1 MRLILWAILL
11 AILLA
16 VAAWF
21 TRPGLADFD
30 TLLRETIQ
38 TRIATTDVDGGG
50 DALETVA
57 LVGCKLKPSACFDLI
72 RQSLDVVAEDRTLF
86 TRFSVKGF
94 DRETTCTG
102 AFTKIWCE
110 RPLLAD

>member
-11 AILLA
+11 AAVLA
-16 VAAWF
+16 VAAWL
-21 TRPGLADFD
+21 TRPGIAAFD
-30 TLLRETIQ
+30 ALLRETIQ
-38 TRIATTDVDGGG
+38 IRIATTDVDAGGG
-50 DALETVA
+50 ALETVA

-72 RQSLDVVAEDRTLF
+72 RQSLDVVVEDRTVF

-102 AFTKIWCE
+102 AFTKIWCAE
-110 RPLLAD
+110 PLLND